1 MNEFTDDQV
10 TRMKA
15 LYLDHRNVA
24 APPVTSPTSPPVTS
38 PTSPPVTSP
47 TSPPV
52 TSPTFPPVTSPTSP
66 PITCNTYLLEVV
78 VKTDQFPTETDWQV
92 TDASDAIILQ
102 ADTPLNGIAT
112 KTVCLDSGNYTFTIT
127 DSYGDG
133 ICCTYG
139 DGFYNLTLDGTVI
152 EEGGDFQEVEEVT
165 ITVGATSPTSPP
177 VTSPTSPH
185 MTSPTSPPSACDI
198 PMRMGMWTDNSN
210 TIEYRLYDDDGVN
223 LFENTNVVSDTTY
236 FEEEC
241 LDFDTTYTFEIE
253 DPDGLCCNNGYGFA
267 TLNVNGNMK
276 VITKFTGTV
285 QVVFDGT
292 LGDPS
297 FGAAS
302 YARA

>member
-52 TSPTFPPVTSPTSP
+52 
-66 PITCNTYLLEVV
+66 
-78 VKTDQFPTETDWQV
+78 
-92 TDASDAIILQ
+92 
-102 ADTPLNGIAT
+102 
-112 KTVCLDSGNYTFTIT
+112 
-127 DSYGDG
+127 
-133 ICCTYG
+133 
-139 DGFYNLTLDGTVI
+139 
-152 EEGGDFQEVEEVT
+152 
-165 ITVGATSPTSPP
+165 
-177 VTSPTSPH
+177 
-185 MTSPTSPPSACDI
+185 TSPTSPPSACDI

-253 DPDGLCCNNGYGFA
+253 DPDGLCCNN
-267 TLNVNGNMK
+267 
-276 VITKFTGTV
+276 
-285 QVVFDGT
+285 
-292 LGDPS
+292 
-297 FGAAS
+297 
-302 YARA
+302 

>member
-1 MNEFTDDQV
+1 MGQNRDTCDGGGLDPINNFMDYTDDECMNEFTDGHV

-47 TSPPV
+47 TSPP
-52 TSPTFPPVTSPTSP
+52 
-66 PITCNTYLLEVV
+66 
-78 VKTDQFPTETDWQV
+78 
-92 TDASDAIILQ
+92 
-102 ADTPLNGIAT
+102 
-112 KTVCLDSGNYTFTIT
+112 
-127 DSYGDG
+127 
-133 ICCTYG
+133 
-139 DGFYNLTLDGTVI
+139 
-152 EEGGDFQEVEEVT
+152 
-165 ITVGATSPTSPP
+165 
-177 VTSPTSPH
+177 
-185 MTSPTSPPSACDI
+185 SACDI

-210 TIEYRLYDDDGVN
+210 TIEDR
-223 LFENTNVVSDTTY
+223 
-236 FEEEC
+236 

-297 FGAAS
+297 FGFS
-302 YARA
+302 R